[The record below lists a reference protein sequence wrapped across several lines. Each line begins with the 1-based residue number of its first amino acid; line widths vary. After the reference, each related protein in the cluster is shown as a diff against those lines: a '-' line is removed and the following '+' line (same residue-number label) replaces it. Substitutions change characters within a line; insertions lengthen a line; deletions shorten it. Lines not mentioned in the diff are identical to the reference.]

1 MTSAGRLY
9 TREML
14 SHLGYSATWLPT
26 TPLKLGT
33 VGTFDGEVFVPRFSI
48 EQIREVEI
56 PFSTVTDRTKDRI
69 QFQSAK
75 GVAVEI
81 KSRGEVDTKYSH
93 VPEAKA
99 GLNVSFGGKGG
110 LLFAAIDCCEDR
122 IADQRGLE
130 RAILELHEMGEWRTK
145 YVVVT
150 HLVRARACTIFLAS
164 SAGAHVSIA
173 LEADMQAGTM
183 DIANVELGLSVVFS
197 KDMQTQIVAQQGLT
211 PLFRGAKV
219 KRGLTG
225 RRSVGT
231 AQKPG
236 AGRFGWS
243 GYRPRDVMAHRDSG
257 VSIPSGRGSGE
268 ARFESLEK
276 YDDSLLWGA
285 KGDPG

>member
-1 MTSAGRLY
+1 MTSVARLY
-9 TREML
+9 TREIL

-26 TPLKLGT
+26 VPLKLGT
-33 VGTFDGEVFVPRFSI
+33 VGTIEGEVFVPRFSI

-69 QFQSAK
+69 QYQSSK

-81 KSRGEVDTKYSH
+81 KFSGEVDAKYAH

-99 GLNVSFGGKGG
+99 GFNVSFSGKSGV
-110 LLFAAIDCCEDR
+110 LFAAIDCCEDR
-122 IADQRGLE
+122 IADQRGLA
-130 RAILELHEMGEWRTK
+130 RAILELQKMGEWRTK

-173 LEADMQAGTM
+173 LEADIRAGTM
-183 DIANVELGLSVVFS
+183 DIANVELGPSVVFS

-225 RRSVGT
+225 RRSVGA
-231 AQKPG
+231 AQQPG
-236 AGRFGWS
+236 S
-243 GYRPRDVMAHRDSG
+243 GTFYRSRDVTAHRDPG
-257 VSIPSGRGSGE
+257 VSMPSGRGSGE
-268 ARFESLEK
+268 ARFEPLEK

-285 KGDPG
+285 KGDAG